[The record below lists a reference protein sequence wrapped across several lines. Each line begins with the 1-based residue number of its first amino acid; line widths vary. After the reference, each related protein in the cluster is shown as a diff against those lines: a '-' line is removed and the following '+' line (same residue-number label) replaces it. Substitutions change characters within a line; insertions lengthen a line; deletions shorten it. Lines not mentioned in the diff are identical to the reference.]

1 MGNLGEKMRPMTCG
15 RIGGRRSIDSRVTI
29 LAMALLSVAE
39 AVARYPL
46 SAGRVRSLVA
56 AGTVRGVKFGN
67 SWTVDDESL
76 RAYLATERK
85 RGPKPKARD

>member
-1 MGNLGEKMRPMTCG
+1 
-15 RIGGRRSIDSRVTI
+15 
-29 LAMALLSVAE
+29 MALLSIAE

-46 SAGRVRSLVA
+46 SAGRVRTLVA
-56 AGTVRGVKFGN
+56 SGKVRGVKFGN

-85 RGPKPKARD
+85 RGPKPKNTG